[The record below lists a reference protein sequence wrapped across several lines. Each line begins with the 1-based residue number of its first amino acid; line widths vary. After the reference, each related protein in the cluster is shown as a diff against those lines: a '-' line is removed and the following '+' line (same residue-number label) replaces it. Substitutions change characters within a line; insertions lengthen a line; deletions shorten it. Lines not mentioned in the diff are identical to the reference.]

1 MVLIPAV
8 VSTASA
14 ASVLLAAAIAN
25 KIAKDKFITID
36 EYNKCVAQTQ
46 ILAKDIYMSLDNK
59 WANRN
64 LNMLVLGGSGTGK
77 SRFIVKPNILQAN
90 SSYLCTDPSG
100 ELLNE
105 TAGFLEKEHGYKIYV
120 LNLKKMENSCRYN
133 PFAYIHD
140 VQEIPDLMKNL
151 QKNINKGKSG
161 GGDPFW
167 DMSALALLTACGAY
181 MFEAF
186 TEDEEFELDENG
198 QKIPEKDAEGNTVYL
213 TNMMSGDFILDKD
226 GQKIVCYKRN
236 RYWKGHRNLTNLMNL
251 LRMGK
256 IEENAQEQEFNDLDK
271 LFADWELQFPNSYA
285 VKQYKTFKMAPAKT
299 ALNIMISVGV
309 MVGTYFD
316 NEAVQNLTYIDE
328 MDMEEISKRPTA
340 VYIIIPEGGGTYAFL
355 ASMFYTQAFKILK
368 DQAEANQDAGGSIGL
383 KIPVR
388 MFLDEMA
395 NIGAIPELQ
404 AQVATVRK
412 YNITVT
418 MIYQSLTQMK
428 SSNDAAYEKEW
439 EALVGNCDTIV
450 FLGGFEGTSSKW
462 LSEKLGKETRAT
474 MSYGQSYAKQGS
486 RSDNKQQIA
495 RNVMDPNEIEALPN
509 NECIVIVRGVAPFHA
524 EKYHLEEHPNAKFL
538 AESKPE
544 YLYPVTRFHTE
555 PSDEAITATFII
567 APSDPRY
574 QTVFPQKEII
584 NGVEYTGSGP
594 KYHGSR
600 YKNRVKPV
608 NSDSLAGTMA
618 KAEEAKKQEGG
629 AAGEGGFNRP
639 QEEPVMSEEE
649 RKKVTEIVN
658 NKENKLTVNE
668 VNRILEKG
676 PAEAEKILK
685 FKESYNSE
693 YEFLASDMKSVKK
706 FMIGDAEEED
716 EAEAEKELIGQNIL
730 TEDFGAFR

>member
-1 MVLIPAV
+1 MLIPAL
-8 VSTASA
+8 VSTSSLA
-14 ASVLLAAAIAN
+14 AVLLAAAIAN
-25 KIAKDKFITID
+25 KRAKNMFISIE
-36 EYNKCVAQTQ
+36 EYNECVADTQ

-186 TEDEEFELDENG
+186 TEEEEFELDEKG
-198 QKIPEKDAEGNTVYL
+198 QKIAEKDAEGNTVYL
-213 TNMMSGDFILDKD
+213 TNMMTGEFIVDKD
-226 GQKIVCYKRN
+226 GNKMVCYKRN

-256 IEENAQEQEFNDLDK
+256 IEENAQEQEFNDLDQ
-271 LFADWELQFPNSYA
+271 LFADWEIQFPNSYA

-328 MDMEEISKRPTA
+328 MDMDEISKRKTA

-428 SSNDAAYEKEW
+428 SSNDGAYEKEW

-450 FLGGFEGTSSKW
+450 FLGGFEGTSSEW
-462 LSEKLGKETRAT
+462 LSKKLGKETRAT
-474 MSYGQSYAKQGS
+474 MTYGQSYAKQGS

-495 RNVMDPNEIEALPN
+495 RNVMDPNEIEQLPN
-509 NECIVIVRGVAPFHA
+509 NECIVIVRGVPPFHA
-524 EKYHLEEHPNAKFL
+524 EKYHLEEHPNAKYL
-538 AESKPE
+538 AENKPE
-544 YLYPVTRFHTE
+544 YLFPVTRFHTE

-567 APSDPRY
+567 SPSDPRY
-574 QTVFPQKEII
+574 KTVFPQIEKI
-584 NGVEYTGSGP
+584 NGVDYEGSGP

-600 YKNRVKPV
+600 YKNRVKPK
-608 NSDSLAGTMA
+608 NADSLAGTMA
-618 KAEEAKKQEGG
+618 KAEEQKQG
-629 AAGEGGFNRP
+629 AAPGVGGFQSP
-639 QEEPVMSEEE
+639 EVADTPMSEEE
-649 RKKVTEIVN
+649 LKKVTEIVKNRDN
-658 NKENKLTVNE
+658 NLTIGE
-668 VNRILEKG
+668 INRILEKG
-676 PAEAEKILK
+676 PKEAEKILK
-685 FKESYNSE
+685 FKESFDPG
-693 YEFLASDMKSVKK
+693 YEFLSADMTPITSFK
-706 FMIGDAEEED
+706 IGDADEEENS
-716 EAEAEKELIGQNIL
+716 EAQKELFGQQNNDHAYL
-730 TEDFGAFR
+730 AQDL